1 MDKNSL
7 IERWKRSG
15 IDLHRLDRN
24 MLAAL
29 GLDNK
34 TVNHMVEVGLPS
46 SASPWLEFDV
56 LGDDIERFGRPV
68 KEMMEGLP
76 DEVGQYV
83 SIGFNGS
90 GDHLTVDCENG
101 GVIWVLDHDDDF
113 KPMYVNADLPTL
125 NLSLLAYQDFVEK
138 VIAKAGDMAYLD
150 GIYDL
155 EAVEELQQILS
166 VHDSKAVQSGTFWS
180 IEIQTLLANRTAN

>member
-1 MDKNSL
+1 
-7 IERWKRSG
+7 
-15 IDLHRLDRN
+15 
-24 MLAAL
+24 
-29 GLDNK
+29 
-34 TVNHMVEVGLPS
+34 
-46 SASPWLEFDV
+46 
-56 LGDDIERFGRPV
+56 
-68 KEMMEGLP
+68 
-76 DEVGQYV
+76 
-83 SIGFNGS
+83 
-90 GDHLTVDCENG
+90 
-101 GVIWVLDHDDDF
+101 
-113 KPMYVNADLPTL
+113 MYVNADLPTL